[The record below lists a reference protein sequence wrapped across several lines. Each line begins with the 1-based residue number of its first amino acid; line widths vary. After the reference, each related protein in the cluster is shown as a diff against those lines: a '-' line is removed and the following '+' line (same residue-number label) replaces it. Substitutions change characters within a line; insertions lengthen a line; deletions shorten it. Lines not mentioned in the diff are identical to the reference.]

1 MIYIVYECDK
11 HRTHASTCVKEI
23 FTSKQQALS
32 FYNKGVKLFK
42 MQGESEWFLNL
53 ATHSP
58 RINLSLDN
66 DVLHDMVLIKSNEDG
81 FTSR

>member
-1 MIYIVYECDK
+1 MIYIVYEYDN

-23 FTSKQQALS
+23 FTNKQQALS

>member
-81 FTSR
+81 YKRR

>member
-11 HRTHASTCVKEI
+11 RRTYSSFCIKEI
-23 FTSKQQALS
+23 FTSKKKAVA

-42 MQGESEWFLNL
+42 KQGEADWFINL

-58 RINLSLDN
+58 RMNLSFDN